1 MLKVLILIILL
12 YHIVAMIFVVYK
24 FLNIRKLKIKSM
36 KNRRIS
42 ILIPAR
48 NEEENLPKLL
58 NSIKDLNYENYEVLI
73 YDDLS
78 EDKTYEVA
86 KRFENEK
93 IRVIRGNNKPTGWV
107 GKNYALFNLVNYASG
122 DILLFLDADVII
134 KDRDVLKK
142 ISSNIENGVVITG
155 FGKIEGSGKP
165 ILSVIPFLFL
175 QFPFNAGVNGQFW
188 AIMKEDY
195 KKYNLHFIFRS
206 EVLEDVK
213 IGFFLFFKGFRIKFY
228 DLRDVFSVHMYRNIY
243 DFIEG
248 LTKNS
253 FSFFGKKLTPVAVFL
268 YFIFFLMP
276 FLLIFKRDFLIIS
289 CIILIN
295 KLLSDIKHGFSILH
309 TILAPLEILTFG
321 VIILR
326 SWFFAIK
333 KEIYWKGRKLYFYSF
348 Y

>member
-1 MLKVLILIILL
+1 MIKILTLIILF
-12 YHIVAMIFVVYK
+12 YHIVAMIFVIFK
-24 FLNIRKLKIKSM
+24 FLSIGKLKIRSAKY
-36 KNRRIS
+36 KRVS

-58 NSIKDLNYENYEVLI
+58 NSLIDLNYENYEVLV

-78 EDKTYEVA
+78 EDRTYEVA

-93 IRVIRGNNKPTGWV
+93 IKVIKGNNKPTGWI

-134 KDRDVLKK
+134 KDKDILRK
-142 ISSNIENGVVITG
+142 ISSIIENNVIITG
-155 FGKIEGSGKP
+155 FGKIEGSGRSV
-165 ILSVIPFLFL
+165 LSVIPFLFS
-175 QFPFNAGVNGQFW
+175 QFPLNAGVNGQFW
-188 AIMKEDY
+188 AILKEDY
-195 KKYNLHFIFRS
+195 RKYNLHFIFRD

-213 IGFFLFFKGFRIKFY
+213 IGFFLFFKGFKIKFY
-228 DLRDVFSVHMYRNIY
+228 DLTSVFSVSMYKNIS

-253 FSFFGKKLTPVAVFL
+253 FSFFGKKLTPIAVSL
-268 YFIFFLMP
+268 YFVFFLLP
-276 FLLIFKRDFLIIS
+276 FLFIFKRDFFVIS

-309 TILAPLEILTFG
+309 TILAPFEILVFG
-321 VIILR
+321 AIILR
-326 SWFFAIK
+326 SWFFAIRR
-333 KEIYWKGRKLYFYSF
+333 EIYWKGRKIYLYSL
-348 Y
+348 